1 MGDKRKMTFVK
12 VFDKD
17 DEIVDLNVS
26 LILKVEKRKEDFC
39 FERAIITDVLGN
51 KYQSLARYEDF
62 LIKVCIDDKEVL
74 KDLLK

>member
-1 MGDKRKMTFVK
+1 MTFVK

>member
-1 MGDKRKMTFVK
+1 MKFVK

-17 DEIVDLNVS
+17 ETVDLNTS
-26 LILKVEKRKEDFC
+26 LILKVEKRKEYFG

-51 KYQSLARYEDF
+51 KYESLASYEDF
-62 LIKVCIDDKEVL
+62 FIKVYIDDKEVL